1 MSLDSF
7 GTVAGVKPR
16 VKREASPQ
24 DADPGGSW
32 LARLAPRPQ
41 PPARGRNRPSENDL
55 RQSAGGVAGC
65 DRAFELLNYTLLI
78 LVVGDGS

>member
-24 DADPGGSW
+24 DARNPG
-32 LARLAPRPQ
+32 
-41 PPARGRNRPSENDL
+41 
-55 RQSAGGVAGC
+55 
-65 DRAFELLNYTLLI
+65 
-78 LVVGDGS
+78 